1 MKTPGVLALQGDFA
15 RHAQML
21 TELGM
26 NCREIRSAGDLEGID
41 GLVIPG
47 GESTTIGKLL
57 MRNGMFEPLRNL
69 AAHGLPILGTCAG
82 AILLASEIEGYDQ
95 PHLGLMDITV
105 RRNAYGRQID
115 SFEADVLFRDGGR
128 VHGVFI
134 RAPVIT
140 GVRAPA
146 EVLAEF
152 EGLPVLVR
160 QGRLLACTFHPELT
174 GDARVHR
181 LFAGLA

>member
-15 RHAQML
+15 RHAHML
-21 TELGM
+21 ADLGLG
-26 NCREIRSAGDLEGID
+26 CREVRSVEELEGID
-41 GLVIPG
+41 GLIIPG

-57 MRNGMFEPLRNL
+57 VRYEMLDPLKAL
-69 AAHGLPILGTCAG
+69 AGRGLPILGTCAG
-82 AILLASEIEGYDQ
+82 AILLARDIEGHDQ
-95 PHLGLMDITV
+95 PHLGLMNISV

-115 SFEADVLFRDGGR
+115 SFEAEVRLKEGGL

-134 RAPVIT
+134 RAPVISS
-140 GVRAPA
+140 VSAPA

-160 QGRLLACTFHPELT
+160 QGKLLACTFHPELT
-174 GDARVHR
+174 GDTRIHR